1 MSVEIKGVSEVLKQ
15 IERRYGREAMREK
28 SDKAL
33 NEASDYF
40 LDTLKKEFESFKDTG
55 ASIDEMTK
63 TKPYSKGSIYDRA
76 ILIEW
81 VGPLNRKN
89 IIHLNEHG
97 YTRNGK
103 KYTPRGFAVIA
114 KTLQASQY
122 RYREI
127 IKRELT
133 R

>member
-40 LDTLKKEFESFKDTG
+40 LNTLKKEFESFKDTR

-81 VGPLNRKN
+81 VGPMNRKN

-114 KTLQASQY
+114 KALQASQY